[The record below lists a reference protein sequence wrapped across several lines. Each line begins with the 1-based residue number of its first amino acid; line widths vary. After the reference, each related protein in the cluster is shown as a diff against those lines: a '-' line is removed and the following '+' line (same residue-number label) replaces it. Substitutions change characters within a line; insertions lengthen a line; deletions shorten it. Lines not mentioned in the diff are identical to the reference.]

1 LLPISE
7 IKKILLGA
15 LATLIIGIIVQLW
28 KYRRDAYASR
38 VDEFCKII
46 FDAAD
51 LGAVYWMTKKTSRVE
66 TSEREKTLL
75 AETKLYGFQQKINL
89 FATMLHA
96 QIRVADKDRMSGLI
110 AHLFDALTGADFGA
124 DARAIDPVRAR
135 LVYLTGSDLIA
146 HLRATAIRPS
156 WPSIL
161 WGLVAIMIILLLFLN
176 PS

>member
-1 LLPISE
+1 LIPISE

-51 LGAVYWMTKKTSRVE
+51 LGAEYWMTKRTSRVE

-75 AETKLYGFQQKINL
+75 TETKLDGFQRKISL
-89 FATMLHA
+89 FAAMLRV
-96 QIRVADKDRMSGLI
+96 QIRVADKDRMSFLI
-110 AHLFDALTGADFGA
+110 ADFFDALTGANFGA
-124 DARAIDPVRAR
+124 DARATNPARAR
-135 LVYLTGSDLIA
+135 LVYATGSDLIA
-146 HLRATAIRPS
+146 HLRATTPQPS
-156 WPSIL
+156 WLSIL
-161 WGLVAIMIILLLFLN
+161 LGLVATMTILLLLLN